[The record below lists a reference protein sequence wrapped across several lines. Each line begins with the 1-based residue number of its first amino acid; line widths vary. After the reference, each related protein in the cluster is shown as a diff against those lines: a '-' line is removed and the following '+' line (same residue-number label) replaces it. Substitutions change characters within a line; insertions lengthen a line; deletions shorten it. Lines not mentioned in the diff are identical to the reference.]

1 MIVFCTKTTIS
12 YIDLPPLL
20 KPKVQSRG
28 VSATHGSPNLDCIT
42 TFHQHTYADKY
53 CVKRTFYTMAS
64 PVTSANAQE
73 YIFMP
78 TLMSLSW
85 IV

>member
-12 YIDLPPLL
+12 YIDLPRYSNQRS
-20 KPKVQSRG
+20 QSKG
-28 VSATHGSPNLDCIT
+28 ASATHSSPNLDCIT
-42 TFHQHTYADKY
+42 TFRQHTYADKY